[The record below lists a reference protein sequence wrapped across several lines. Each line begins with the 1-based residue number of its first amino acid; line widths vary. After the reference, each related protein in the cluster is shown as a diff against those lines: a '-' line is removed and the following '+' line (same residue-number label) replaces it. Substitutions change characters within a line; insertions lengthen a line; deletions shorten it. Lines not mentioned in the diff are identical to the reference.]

1 LLKNIL
7 TPLHCPFPN
16 YIYNIVSEAIN
27 QNNRGKTCLC
37 KINLGIL
44 QIRKCKKHFLE
55 FTQFATK
62 NINNMKNIILSVI
75 ATLFSLTAIGQV
87 PQYYDSWMFPEVVN
101 QGCISIPLSMSD
113 GLSHVCGISEYLD
126 VTAYAQPYF
135 TDSIISIKGIAILGS
150 WGVNPDTSYK
160 FYLQIRDS
168 SLNNVLAQVRYDTIP
183 YSFPTTPPWNTGGNG
198 FKKVLFDSSI
208 FINSNKFYAVI
219 TSREVNSPPFYFSTN
234 ILEFTLF
241 PDSCTTTENPKW
253 FMNNKWDEIID
264 PNIHE
269 PPAAITIFPILDTLT
284 YQGINELSNVNS
296 DVDISIYPNPAENE
310 ITFSS
315 SVEIKKIEIL
325 NLLGQI
331 IYTKDMK
338 STNTKINISNLA
350 KGNYIAKI
358 YTDNGVATKK
368 FIVE

>member
-1 LLKNIL
+1 M
-7 TPLHCPFPN
+7 
-16 YIYNIVSEAIN
+16 
-27 QNNRGKTCLC
+27 
-37 KINLGIL
+37 
-44 QIRKCKKHFLE
+44 KKVI
-55 FTQFATK
+55 FAV
-62 NINNMKNIILSVI
+62 L
-75 ATLFSLTAIGQV
+75 ATIFSLTAIGQT

-113 GLSHVCGISEYLD
+113 GLSHGCGLGEYLD

-150 WGVNPDTSYK
+150 WGVNPDTNYK

-168 SLNNVLAQVRYDTIP
+168 SLNNVLAQVRYDTIH

-198 FKKVLFDSSI
+198 FKEVLFDSSI
-208 FINSNKFYAVI
+208 FINSSKFYAAI
-219 TSREVNSPPFYFSTN
+219 TLREPNSPPYYFST
-234 ILEFTLF
+234 EFLSFFLF
-241 PDSCTTTENPKW
+241 PDSCTVTEHPKW
-253 FMNNKWDEIID
+253 FMNNKWEEIID

-296 DVDISIYPNPAENE
+296 DVEINMYPNPAENE

-315 SVEIKKIEIL
+315 SVEITKIEII
-325 NLLGQI
+325 NLIGQI

-338 STNTKINISNLA
+338 STNTKINVSNLA

-358 YTDNGVATKK
+358 YTKK
-368 FIVE
+368 GIKTNKFVVK